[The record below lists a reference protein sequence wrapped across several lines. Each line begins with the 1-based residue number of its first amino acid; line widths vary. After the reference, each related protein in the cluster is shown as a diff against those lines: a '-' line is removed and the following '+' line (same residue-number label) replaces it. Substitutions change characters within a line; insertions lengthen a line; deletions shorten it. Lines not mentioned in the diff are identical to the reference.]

1 MGRKGSVPADEGQTR
16 MSLSKWPFLVSF
28 PIAVRKSAARFD
40 DTLFYDV
47 LLNWV
52 STITITRFYGVESRE
67 SLSTKNAN
75 VFCRYVHTR
84 AVGWLK
90 ENSSSDKSQRCLPET
105 KCEGTSGE
113 EKEPEESGRG
123 EGARKRRGRLAGCGK
138 VVEYKGE
145 SPD

>member
-1 MGRKGSVPADEGQTR
+1 MGRKGNVPADEGQTR

-52 STITITRFYGVESRE
+52 STITITRFYGVESGVSPR
-67 SLSTKNAN
+67 
-75 VFCRYVHTR
+75 RTR
-84 AVGWLK
+84 TSFVGTYTHARVVGWLK

-113 EKEPEESGRG
+113 EKEPEESGGRG
-123 EGARKRRGRLAGCGK
+123 LEKGGGGWRGAGK
-138 VVEYKGE
+138 WSSIRENLRTN
-145 SPD
+145 